1 MSPAEL
7 ASTSDTLAW
16 LAVLSYVVAATLF
29 GLEFAYGTRWFGVAG
44 LTVTVAGLAANIG
57 AAVTRGLAVD
67 RVPWGNM
74 YEFSII
80 VGIITVA
87 GYLVWL
93 RRRPEIRPLGVFVL
107 LPAVLAM
114 ALGGLVFPVPA
125 GPLVPALNSRWI
137 VIHVAAA
144 ITGSSVLCLAA
155 VFSILYL
162 VKERMERRQ
171 RPPAPPLVAGAAKT
185 ADRVEVDQAVARHAR
200 VWDRLPSA
208 DTLDHLAYR
217 TTAFGFPIW
226 TFAIIAGAIWAQAAW
241 GRYWG
246 WDPKETWSFISWT
259 VFAAYLHARAT
270 GLTAGEVAAD
280 VACGTG
286 ALARELEALA
296 PGAVVVGL
304 DFSQEMLKRAGRGR
318 FAAGDALQLP
328 LADASVDVV
337 TIAFGLR
344 NLPEPGQGLL
354 EFRRVLRPGGR
365 LVVCEFSTPVVPVLR
380 EVYGRYLTRLMPVA
394 ARRLTSDPE
403 AYQYLARSIGA
414 WPDQPALA
422 RWLQEAGFG
431 EVAWR
436 NLTGGIVALHRGVAR
451 P

>member
-1 MSPAEL
+1 MTDQPAP
-7 ASTSDTLAW
+7 
-16 LAVLSYVVAATLF
+16 AAERT
-29 GLEFAYGTRWFGVAG
+29 APGV
-44 LTVTVAGLAANIG
+44 
-57 AAVTRGLAVD
+57 RRMFD
-67 RVPWGNM
+67 RVAPR
-74 YEFSII
+74 YD
-80 VGIITVA
+80 
-87 GYLVWL
+87 
-93 RRRPEIRPLGVFVL
+93 
-107 LPAVLAM
+107 LA
-114 ALGGLVFPVPA
+114 
-125 GPLVPALNSRWI
+125 N
-137 VIHVAAA
+137 
-144 ITGSSVLCLAA
+144 T
-155 VFSILYL
+155 VFS
-162 VKERMERRQ
+162 VGQDKGWR
-171 RPPAPPLVAGAAKT
+171 
-185 ADRVEVDQAVARHAR
+185 
-200 VWDRLPSA
+200 
-208 DTLDHLAYR
+208 
-217 TTAFGFPIW
+217 
-226 TFAIIAGAIWAQAAW
+226 QAA
-241 GRYWG
+241 
-246 WDPKETWSFISWT
+246 
-259 VFAAYLHARAT
+259 ARAT
-270 GLTAGEVAAD
+270 GLAAGEVAAD

-296 PGAVVVGL
+296 AGAVVVGL

-365 LVVCEFSTPVVPVLR
+365 LVVCEFSQPVVPVFR
-380 EVYGRYLTRLMPVA
+380 EVYRRYLTRLMPVA